1 LPSASYSKKGKPA
14 NSCRMRSNKV
24 GVARA
29 MEKAREG
36 KIAHRRRSSSTS
48 VANTSIHSLGDQPS
62 KESQLYTK
70 KEIKEYRQLF
80 SMFDTDGS
88 GAIGNEELKQ
98 AMISIGMDSNEEEID
113 KIIKE
118 VDADGNGEIDFEE
131 FCACMKKSQ
140 KIVKS
145 TNEELIRECFDVFDQ
160 DKNGIITENEF
171 KYIAKEVGGFDD
183 ELAEKVFRE
192 LDVSSNGHL
201 TIDQFAAVVE
211 DYLLSDP
218 IRPDGLPM
226 EAETEDE
233 TQRPPITFR
242 AVNPPAVILQVNS
255 NHL

>member
-1 LPSASYSKKGKPA
+1 
-14 NSCRMRSNKV
+14 MRSNKV

-29 MEKAREG
+29 MEKARDG
-36 KIAHRRRSSSTS
+36 KSPHRRRSSSTS
-48 VANTSIHSLGDQPS
+48 VANTSIHSLGGDQAN
-62 KESQLYTK
+62 KESTLYTK

-80 SMFDTDGS
+80 NMFDTDGS

-218 IRPDGLPM
+218 IRPEGQPM
-226 EAETEDE
+226 ESETDDE
-233 TQRPPITFR
+233 THRAPPITFR
-242 AVNPPAVILQVNS
+242 AINPPPVVVQVNS
-255 NHL
+255 NHIATRHSTT